1 MNASQ
6 SRISRWVGL
15 GSLIIAAEAIFAL
28 PYHVGRFFRPSLLTV
43 TGLDNTELGLL
54 QSAYG
59 VVAMLAYFPG
69 GPLADLFPARKLLTA
84 SLVSTALGGFYFATL
99 PGFDGL
105 WLLFAFWGLTTILL
119 FWAALIRAT
128 REWGDA
134 SRQGQ
139 AYGLL
144 DAGRGLL
151 AAVLAAV
158 AVALFAGFLPA
169 DPEAITPQARRQAIE
184 WVILFYTGIT
194 LLAALLT
201 WFFVAEPDSAQ
212 PAPERMRLDP
222 ARLRQVFRM
231 KTVWLQSLIVI
242 CAYVGY
248 RGLDFYSLFAVD
260 VYGMSEV
267 EGAEISAQL
276 VWIRPVAALAA
287 GFLGDR
293 ILASRA
299 AALGFLLL
307 GAASLLPVTMDVQ
320 HPAIWIFLVN
330 TIACSTAVFGLRGIY
345 FALLEEGSVPAATT
359 GTAVGIVS
367 VLGYSPDVFFT
378 VLAGWLLDT
387 YPGAEGYRLFNL
399 LMAGFAI
406 LGLVASMRFTRAT
419 SPAPPP

>member
-1 MNASQ
+1 
-6 SRISRWVGL
+6 
-15 GSLIIAAEAIFAL
+15 LIIAAEAIFAL
-28 PYHVGRFFRPSLLTV
+28 PYHVGRFFRPSLLAV
-43 TGLDNTELGLL
+43 LGLDNTELGLL

-69 GPLADLFPARKLLTA
+69 GPLADLFPARKLITA
-84 SLVSTALGGFYFATL
+84 SLLSTAVGGFYFATL

-134 SRQGQ
+134 TRQGR

-158 AVALFAGFLPA
+158 AVALFAGFFPA
-169 DPEAITPQARRQAIE
+169 DPEAISPQARREAIQY
-184 WVILFYTGIT
+184 VILFYTGIT
-194 LLAALLT
+194 FLAALLT
-201 WFFVAEPDSAQ
+201 WFFVSEPEVSLQ
-212 PAPERMRLDP
+212 APERARLDM
-222 ARLRQVFRM
+222 ARLRVVFAM
-231 KTVWLQSLIVI
+231 PTVWLQAVVVI

-248 RGLDFYSLFAVD
+248 RGLDYYSLFAVD
-260 VYGMSEV
+260 VYGLSEV
-267 EGAEISAQL
+267 EGAEISASL

-287 GFLGDR
+287 GLLGDR
-293 ILASRA
+293 IRASRA

-307 GAASLLPVTMDVQ
+307 GSAYLLSAGADYQ
-320 HPAIWIFLVN
+320 DPAIWIFLVN
-330 TIACSTAVFGLRGIY
+330 AVVCSAAVFGLRGIY
-345 FALLEEGSVPAATT
+345 FALLQEGSVPAAST

-367 VLGYSPDVFFT
+367 VLGYSPDVFFS

-387 YPGAEGYRLFNL
+387 YPGAEGYRLFCL
-399 LMAGFAI
+399 LMVAFAALGFA
-406 LGLVASMRFTRAT
+406 ASVRFSRTT
-419 SPAPPP
+419 SPSSPT

>member
-1 MNASQ
+1 MNESH
-6 SRISRWVGL
+6 SRISRLVAL

-28 PYHVGRFFRPSLLTV
+28 PYHVGRFFRPSFLAV

-59 VVAMLAYFPG
+59 IIAMLAYFPG

-84 SLVSTALGGFYFATL
+84 SLVSTGIGGFYFATL
-99 PGFDGL
+99 PGFDRL

-134 SRQGQ
+134 TRQGQ
-139 AYGLL
+139 AYGVL

-158 AVALFAGFLPA
+158 AVALFAGFFPA
-169 DPEAITPQARRQAIE
+169 DPEAVTQQARREAIQ

-194 LLAALLT
+194 LAAALLT
-201 WFFVAEPDSAQ
+201 WFFVAEPESPE
-212 PAPERMRLDP
+212 PAPERMKLDP
-222 ARLRQVFRM
+222 ARLREVFKMRA
-231 KTVWLQSLIVI
+231 VWLQSLIVV

-248 RGLDFYSLFAVD
+248 RGLDYYSLFAVD

-267 EGAEISAQL
+267 EGAEISARL
-276 VWIRPVAALAA
+276 VWIRPAAALAA
-287 GFLGDR
+287 GLLGDR
-293 ILASRA
+293 IFASRA
-299 AALGFLLL
+299 AGLGFLLL
-307 GAASLLPVTMDVQ
+307 GLASLLPLGMNTQD
-320 HPAIWIFLVN
+320 PATWIFLVN
-330 TIACSTAVFGLRGIY
+330 AIACSTAVFGLRGIY

-387 YPGAEGYRLFNL
+387 FPGAEGYRLFNL
-399 LMAGFAI
+399 LMAAFAALGFA
-406 LGLVASMRFTRAT
+406 ASVGFSRTV
-419 SPAPPP
+419 SPPSPP